1 MKGLMQFIKTTIVGG
16 LVFLVPIIIVA
27 AILGKAFELMML
39 VAKPLDAWIPV
50 HSIGGVALVN
60 VLAVLA
66 IALCCFIAGVVARS
80 ALAKKIYHSIESA
93 LLTGI
98 PGYAAVKGITDSITH
113 GEKAAE
119 GFLPVLVTFDD
130 NAQIGFE
137 IERANGGNVVVY
149 LPGAPNPWSGA
160 VVYFNENRVDR
171 LDMTVAEAVRSI
183 RQLGRGSARYGDR
196 VQDRLAQ

>member
-1 MKGLMQFIKTTIVGG
+1 MKGLMQFIKTTIIGG
-16 LVFLVPIIIVA
+16 LVFLVPIIIIAV
-27 AILGKAFELMML
+27 ILGKAFELMML

-50 HSIGGVALVN
+50 GSVGGVALVN

-119 GFLPVLVTFDD
+119 GFQPVLVTFDD

-137 IERANGGNVVVY
+137 IERTSEGIVVVY
-149 LPGAPNPWSGA
+149 LPGAPNPWSGS
-160 VVYFNENRVDR
+160 VVYFSENRVDR
-171 LDMTVAEAVRSI
+171 LDMTVAEAVRYI
-183 RQLGRGSARYGDR
+183 RQLGRGAARYGDR
-196 VQDRLAQ
+196 VRARLAQ